1 MTEFKA
7 FWVEKDEQ
15 GVRHEIVTRRTDE
28 LPEGEILVE
37 VLYSSVNYKDAMSAT
52 GMPGVTREYPHQPG
66 IDAAGIIR
74 ESTDPNLPLGEEVI
88 VIGFDL
94 GMNTPGGFGQ
104 FIRVPSDWVVPLP
117 AGLSLRE
124 SMILGTAGLTAALCM
139 EKLEWMN
146 AQPQDG
152 PVLVTGATGG
162 VGSVAVSLLASLGF
176 EVVAMTGKE
185 AQHDYLKALGAS
197 EIVSREALG
206 EVSARPMLKPA
217 FAHAIDTVG
226 GDILTNVVKSL
237 QPQGSV
243 AICGLVASANF
254 DVSVLPFILRGVN
267 VLGVD
272 SVELPLED
280 KARNWQRLAEEW
292 RLPTLEQMTLEIG
305 LEEIS
310 ETVDSLMSGSVVGR
324 TLVKLN

>member
-15 GVRHEIVTRRTDE
+15 GVRHEVVTRRTDE

-185 AQHDYLKALGAS
+185 AQHDYLKGLGAS

>member
-104 FIRVPSDWVVPLP
+104 FIRVSSDWVVPLP

-243 AICGLVASANF
+243 AVCGLVASANF

-280 KARNWQRLAEEW
+280 KARNWRRLAEEW

>member
-7 FWVEKDEQ
+7 FLVEKDEQ

-52 GMPGVTREYPHQPG
+52 GVPGVTREYPHQPG

-197 EIVSREALG
+197 EIVSRGALG

>member
-52 GMPGVTREYPHQPG
+52 GVPGVTREYPHQPG
-66 IDAAGIIR
+66 IDAAGIVR

-104 FIRVPSDWVVPLP
+104 FIRVLSDWVVPLP

>member
-15 GVRHEIVTRRTDE
+15 GVRHEVVTRRTDE

-52 GMPGVTREYPHQPG
+52 GVPGVTREYPHQPG

-206 EVSARPMLKPA
+206 EMSARPMLKPA

>member
-1 MTEFKA
+1 MSEFKA

-15 GVRHEIVTRRTDE
+15 GVRHQIVTRRTDE

-52 GMPGVTREYPHQPG
+52 GMPGITREYPHQPG

-176 EVVAMTGKE
+176 KVVAMTGKE

>member
-52 GMPGVTREYPHQPG
+52 GVPGVTREYPHQPG

-185 AQHDYLKALGAS
+185 AQRDYLKALGAS

>member
-52 GMPGVTREYPHQPG
+52 GVPGVTREYPHQPG

-197 EIVSREALG
+197 EIVSRGALG

-292 RLPTLEQMTLEIG
+292 RLPTLELMTLEIG